1 MKISLIFE
9 KNYAPNIF
17 NIILI
22 DKKIQKVN
30 ELSLNILLISFNIPI
45 NFRFLKKSKKKK
57 KNKSITNFQI
67 V

>member
-30 ELSLNILLISFNIPI
+30 ELSLNILLI
-45 NFRFLKKSKKKK
+45 KKKK
-57 KNKSITNFQI
+57 
-67 V
+67 